1 MCIVLFFCS
10 KDEETQA
17 PTNTVQTT
25 TPEPVAV
32 VTQYTLTV
40 SASEGG
46 SVSAGGT
53 FDDGTSVS
61 VTATPTEGYEFIGWE
76 GRDETT
82 AELTIPLNSDVSLNA
97 LFSPL
102 AQYTITV
109 SALEGGTVSIEGGSY
124 YEGTELTITASP
136 DEGYEFIGWSDG
148 ETSQIKNLIVSENT
162 SITSQFLPLEFDV
175 N

>member
-1 MCIVLFFCS
+1 MLLILDIFDYHKTKTLKKIALYSLCLVLFFCS

-25 TPEPVAV
+25 TPEPV

-40 SASEGG
+40 TASEGR
-46 SVSAGGT
+46 SLSAGGT

-61 VTATPTEGYEFIGWE
+61 VSATA
-76 GRDETT
+76 
-82 AELTIPLNSDVSLNA
+82 N
-97 LFSPL
+97 
-102 AQYTITV
+102 
-109 SALEGGTVSIEGGSY
+109 
-124 YEGTELTITASP
+124 
-136 DEGYEFIGWSDG
+136 EGYEFIGWSDG